1 MKKSEHTPTPW
12 HKTALDKIVNSTGTT
27 VIANLNLLEFGT
39 DGNTAI
45 ANAAFIVRA
54 VNNHDAL
61 VEALEMAL
69 REMHELRAGKP
80 LASGKAFFHVDQVL
94 AAAKGNER

>member
-45 ANAAFIVRA
+45 ANAAFIARA
-54 VNNHDAL
+54 VNSHDAL
-61 VEALEMAL
+61 IQAANHALDAL
-69 REMHELRAGKP
+69 LTGINQQSAID
-80 LASGKAFFHVDQVL
+80 LLTCALD
-94 AAAKGNER
+94 AARGDA